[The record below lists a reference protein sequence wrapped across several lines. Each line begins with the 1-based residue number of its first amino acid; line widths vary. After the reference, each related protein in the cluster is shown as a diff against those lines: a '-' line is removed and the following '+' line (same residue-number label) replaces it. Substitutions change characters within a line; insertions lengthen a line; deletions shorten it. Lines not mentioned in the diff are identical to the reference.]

1 MSDEAVELLEE
12 DEVAG
17 EPGQVERSLN
27 LVVEGED
34 VEILDAPAGGDPK
47 EEVE

>member
-17 EPGQVERSLN
+17 EPGQVESSLN

-34 VEILDAPAGGDPK
+34 VEILDAPVSENPE